1 MDEIQAEECE
11 ALEAIFE
18 SDEYFTKISETK
30 FQYKIK
36 DENLDNTNANFLI
49 EFKWGENYPDEGM
62 ADFRLIFF
70 IYN

>member
-36 DENLDNTNANFLI
+36 DENQDNTNANFLI

-62 ADFRLIFF
+62 ADFFLYF